1 MPANLCF
8 LKSVNV
14 KLTLTNKIFIHNEI
28 IGLKFVY
35 TFVPFKNNFMRK
47 LITLLFFVTGVLTAS
62 AQKEYKIRTVAFY
75 NVENL
80 FDTIND
86 TTKKDEFSPI
96 MEMSSNRSKVYWD
109 KIDKLGKVISELGSE
124 KAKTSPAILGVAEIE
139 NKQVLED
146 LVKNDHLKK
155 KRYGIIHF
163 DSPDKRG
170 IDVAL
175 LYQQRYFKPVHYE
188 AINPNIYS
196 ENKKIYTRDILLV
209 SGYLDDELIHII
221 VNHWPSR
228 RGGEAKSSP
237 LREKAAYKVTQ
248 IIDKIRGEDENAKI
262 IIMGDFND
270 DPMNKSFKEVLET
283 KSKKND
289 VEKGDLY
296 NPYEKMFE
304 KGLNTTAYRDNLS
317 LFDQIL
323 FTSSLLNRKGKND
336 FSDYKMFKSGIFNK
350 RFLMQKKGRYKGYPF
365 RSFANGQYS
374 GGYSD
379 HYPVY
384 IYLIKNK

>member
-1 MPANLCF
+1 M
-8 LKSVNV
+8 
-14 KLTLTNKIFIHNEI
+14 T
-28 IGLKFVY
+28 GLKFVY
-35 TFVPFKNNFMRK
+35 TFAQLKNDFMRK
-47 LITLLFFVTGVLTAS
+47 IILPFVFLLSIFVTS
-62 AQKEYKIRTVAFY
+62 AQKAYKIRTVAFY

-86 TTKKDEFSPI
+86 VTKNDEFSPM
-96 MEMSSNRSKVYWD
+96 MELKANRSQVYWD
-109 KIDKLGKVISELGSE
+109 KIDKLGKVISELGKE
-124 KAKTSPAILGVAEIE
+124 KAKTSPAIIGVSEIE

-146 LVKNDHLKK
+146 LVKNKHLKK
-155 KRYGIIHF
+155 QRYGIIHF

-175 LYQQRYFKPVHYE
+175 LYQQRYFKPVHFE
-188 AINPNIYS
+188 AVNPNIYS
-196 ENKKIYTRDILLV
+196 NNKKVYTRDILRV
-209 SGYLDDELIHII
+209 SGYLDDELVHIL

-248 IIDKIRGEDENAKI
+248 IMEKIRENDKDAKI

-270 DPMNKSFKEVLET
+270 DPMNKSFKEVIKT
-283 KSKKND
+283 KAEKSD
-289 VEKGDLY
+289 VAEGDVY

-317 LFDQIL
+317 LFDQIM
-323 FTSSLLNRKGKND
+323 FTAPLLNKDEKKD
-336 FSDYKMFKSGIFNK
+336 FSSYKMFKSGIFNK
-350 RFLMQKKGRYKGYPF
+350 RFLMQKQGRYKGYPF
-365 RSFANGQYS
+365 RSFSNGQYS

-384 IYLIKNK
+384 LYLIKEK

>member
-1 MPANLCF
+1 
-8 LKSVNV
+8 
-14 KLTLTNKIFIHNEI
+14 
-28 IGLKFVY
+28 
-35 TFVPFKNNFMRK
+35 MRK
-47 LITLLFFVTGVLTAS
+47 ILLFSVLLMNILFVN
-62 AQKEYKIRTVAFY
+62 AQKKYKIRTVAFY
-75 NVENL
+75 NLENL

-86 TTKKDEFSPI
+86 TSKNDEASPI
-96 MEMSSNRSKVYWD
+96 MELNTNRSKVYWD
-109 KIDKLGKVISELGSE
+109 KIDKLAEVISQLGEE
-124 KAKTSPAILGVAEIE
+124 KAKTGPAILGVSEIE

-146 LVKNDHLKK
+146 LVNSERLKK
-155 KRYGIIHF
+155 MRYGIIHF

-188 AINPNIYS
+188 AVNPNIFS
-196 ENKKIYTRDILLV
+196 ENKKVYTRDILRV
-209 SGYLDDELIHII
+209 SGYLDDELVHVI

-248 IIDKIRGEDENAKI
+248 IIEKIREEDKNAKVM
-262 IIMGDFND
+262 IMGDFND
-270 DPMNKSFKEVLET
+270 DPMNKSFKDVLKT
-283 KSKKND
+283 KSEEED
-289 VEKGDLY
+289 VKKGDIY
-296 NPYEKMFE
+296 NPYESMFT

-323 FTSSLLNRKGKND
+323 FTSPLLNKKGRKD
-336 FSDYKMFKSGIFNK
+336 FSTYKMFKSGIFNK
-350 RFLMQKKGRYKGYPF
+350 RFMVQNKGRYKGYPF
-365 RSFANGQYS
+365 RSFSNGQYT

-384 IYLIKNK
+384 IYLIKEQ